1 MNSVQLT
8 PVTELCSPMEEVAML
23 ERLGEVVFRRR
34 WVVLV
39 ATGMLLV
46 LAGLFGGGVFGS
58 VKSGGFTD
66 PAAQSSKADRLLAE
80 RFGAG
85 DANLVLIVT
94 AGSGK
99 VDDPAVAAAGQGLTA
114 RLAADPKIAYA
125 ASYWTL
131 GGAPPLRS
139 ANGNRALVL
148 ARIAGDDTDAIDW
161 LHDHRSAYEFT
172 AADGTISVTTSGI
185 TAAYEEVSRTVESDL
200 VRAERIAFPITAL
213 GLLLVFGSV
222 VAAALPLLVGVIA
235 IVATLAVLHALAL
248 VTDVSVFSINLTTAL
263 GLGLAVDYSLFVV
276 SRYREEL
283 ARNGGDHPGAVVRSV
298 TTAGRTV
305 LFSAVTVAASL
316 IALLVFPF
324 YFLRS
329 FAFAGAGVVAIAA
342 LAAVTTLPAVLAVLG
357 PERLEK
363 LRIRRR
369 TGGVVAAA
377 TGEGFWHRLAGA
389 VMRRPVRSA
398 TAVIVVLLVLGAPF
412 LGVKFGY
419 PDDRVLPQGAVTRR
433 SADVIRTEFAS
444 QEQAGVGV
452 AAPGLPA
459 DDPRLPGYAAAL
471 SLAPGAARVDTALG
485 SFVGGQLALPASA
498 APPVFARFRPLPA
511 GAASPSPSV
520 ALVGGTWLNVVP
532 SVEPLSEAGER
543 LAKAVRAVR
552 APEGSGVLVGGQSAA
567 MVDAKSVL
575 GERLPLAGG
584 IIALITL
591 VVLFAMFGSVLV
603 PAKAVVL
610 NLLSLTAT
618 FGAMVFIFQEGHGS
632 GLLGFTATGALL
644 VTMPVLMFCIAFGL
658 SMDYEVFLLSR
669 IKEQHDAGA
678 GTTES
683 VATGLEQTGRI
694 VTAAAALLAV
704 VFIAFATSGISFMK
718 LFGVGLT
725 LAVLMDATLIRGVLV
740 PAFMRLAGEANWWA
754 PGSLRRLHD
763 RFGISE
769 SGGTHPRPAPAL
781 VPLPVGEGVDDRAFP
796 AA

>member
-1 MNSVQLT
+1 M
-8 PVTELCSPMEEVAML
+8 
-23 ERLGEVVFRRR
+23 
-34 WVVLV
+34 
-39 ATGMLLV
+39 
-46 LAGLFGGGVFGS
+46 
-58 VKSGGFTD
+58 
-66 PAAQSSKADRLLAE
+66 
-80 RFGAG
+80 
-85 DANLVLIVT
+85 
-94 AGSGK
+94 
-99 VDDPAVAAAGQGLTA
+99 AAAGRDLTD
-114 RLAADPKIAYA
+114 RLAADPHIAYA

-139 ANGNRALVL
+139 KNGDRALVL
-148 ARIAGDDTDAIDW
+148 ARIVGDDTAAIDW

-172 AADGTISVTTSGI
+172 SADGAISVAVSGI
-185 TAAYEEVSRTVESDL
+185 TAAYEEVGRTVESDL
-200 VRAERIAFPITAL
+200 VRAEKIAFPITAL
-213 GLLLVFGSV
+213 GLLLVFGSA

-248 VTDVSVFSINLTTAL
+248 LTDVSVYSINLTTAL
-263 GLGLAVDYSLFVV
+263 GLGLAIDYSLFVV

-283 ARNGGDHPGAVVRSV
+283 ARNGGDHTAAVVRSV

-305 LFSAVTVAASL
+305 MFSAVTVAAGL

-329 FAFAGAGVVAIAA
+329 FAFAGAAVVAVAA
-342 LAAVTTLPAVLAVLG
+342 LTSVTTLPAVLAVLG
-357 PERLEK
+357 PRLEK
-363 LRIRRR
+363 LSIRRR
-369 TGGVVAAA
+369 RTAVAVGSAPVTG
-377 TGEGFWHRLAGA
+377 GFWHRLAGA

-419 PDDRVLPQGAVTRR
+419 PDDRVLPEGAATRQ
-433 SADVIRTEFAS
+433 SADIIRAEFAS

-452 AAPGLPA
+452 ATPGVPA

-471 SLAPGAARVDTALG
+471 SRVPGAARVDTALG
-485 SFVGGQLALPASA
+485 SFVNGELALPASA

-511 GAASPSPSV
+511 AAE
-520 ALVGGTWLNVVP
+520 AGGTWLNVVP
-532 SVEPLSEAGER
+532 AVEPLSEAGER
-543 LAKAVRAVR
+543 LARAVRAVP
-552 APEGSGVLVGGQSAA
+552 APEGAGVLVGGQSAA
-567 MVDAKSVL
+567 MVDAKEAL
-575 GERLPLAGG
+575 GDRLPLAGG

-591 VVLFAMFGSVLV
+591 VVLFAMFGSLLV

-618 FGAMVFIFQEGHGS
+618 FGAMVFVFQEGHGS

-694 VTAAAALLAV
+694 VTAAAGLLAI

-754 PGSLRRLHD
+754 PGPLRRLHD

-769 SGGTHPRPAPAL
+769 SAAPPRS
-781 VPLPVGEGVDDRAFP
+781 RW
-796 AA
+796 

>member
-1 MNSVQLT
+1 
-8 PVTELCSPMEEVAML
+8 ML
-23 ERLGEVVFRRR
+23 ERLGGAVFRGR
-34 WVVLV
+34 WAVLAVTGVLLV
-39 ATGMLLV
+39 A
-46 LAGLFGGGVFGS
+46 AGLFGSGVFGA

-99 VDDPAVAAAGQGLTA
+99 VDDPAVAAAGQALTT
-114 RLAADPKIAYA
+114 RLAADPQIAYA

-139 ANGNRALVL
+139 TNGERALVL

-172 AADGTISVTTSGI
+172 AADGAISVAVSGI
-185 TAAYEEVSRTVESDL
+185 TAAYEEVGRTVESDL

-235 IVATLAVLHALAL
+235 IVATLAVLHALAAL
-248 VTDVSVFSINLTTAL
+248 TDVSVYSINLTTAL

-276 SRYREEL
+276 SRDREEV
-283 ARNGGDHPGAVVRSV
+283 ARNGGDHRAAVVRSV

-329 FAFAGAGVVAIAA
+329 FAFAGAAVVAIAA
-342 LAAVTTLPAVLAVLG
+342 LAAVTTLPAALAVLG

-369 TGGVVAAA
+369 RTDTVGSLSGLGTVTVRNPLRAGGGAPAS
-377 TGEGFWHRLAGA
+377 GGFWHRLAGA

-398 TAVIVVLLVLGAPF
+398 AAVIVVLLVLGAPF
-412 LGVKFGY
+412 LGVQFGY
-419 PDDRVLPQGAVTRR
+419 PDDRVLPEGAVTRR
-433 SADVIRTEFAS
+433 SADIIRAEFAS
-444 QEQAGVGV
+444 QEQAGVSV
-452 AAPGLPA
+452 AAPGLSA
-459 DDPRLPGYAAAL
+459 DDPRLAGYAVAL
-471 SLAPGAARVDTALG
+471 SQVPGASRVDTALG
-485 SFVGGQLALPASA
+485 SFVNGQLAVPASA
-498 APPVFARFRPLPA
+498 APPVFARFHPL
-511 GAASPSPSV
+511 GAQGP
-520 ALVGGTWLNVVP
+520 GGTWLNVVP

-543 LAKAVRAVR
+543 LAEAVRAVE
-552 APEGSGVLVGGQSAA
+552 APAGSDVLVGGQSAA
-567 MVDAKSVL
+567 MVDAKSAL
-575 GERLPLAGG
+575 GARLPLAGA

-591 VVLFAMFGSVLV
+591 IVLFAMFGSVLV

-618 FGAMVFIFQEGHGS
+618 FGAMVFVFQEGHGA

-658 SMDYEVFLLSR
+658 SMDYEVFLLAR
-669 IKEQHDAGA
+669 IKEQHDLGA

-683 VATGLEQTGRI
+683 VAAGLEQTGRI

-754 PGSLRRLHD
+754 PGPLRRLHD
-763 RFGISE
+763 RIGISE
-769 SGGTHPRPAPAL
+769 SFGAPPSAP
-781 VPLPVGEGVDDRAFP
+781 VPLSQREENRAFP

>member
-1 MNSVQLT
+1 
-8 PVTELCSPMEEVAML
+8 ML
-23 ERLGEVVFRRR
+23 ERLGGAVFQRR
-34 WVVLV
+34 WAVLAV
-39 ATGMLLV
+39 TGVLLAA
-46 LAGLFGGGVFGS
+46 AGLFGGGVFGA

-66 PAAQSSKADRLLAE
+66 PAAPSSKADRLLAE

-94 AGSGK
+94 AGSGT
-99 VDDPAVAAAGQGLTA
+99 VDDPAVAAAGQALTT
-114 RLAADPKIAYA
+114 RLAADPQIAYA

-139 ANGNRALVL
+139 TNGNRALVL
-148 ARIAGDDTDAIDW
+148 ARITGDDTEAIDW
-161 LHDHRSAYEFT
+161 LHDHRSTYEYT
-172 AADGTISVTTSGI
+172 AADGTISVAVSGI
-185 TAAYEEVSRTVESDL
+185 TAAYEEVGRTVESDL

-248 VTDVSVFSINLTTAL
+248 LTDVSVYSINLTTAL

-276 SRYREEL
+276 SRYREEV
-283 ARNGGDHPGAVVRSV
+283 ARNGGDHRAAVVRSV
-298 TTAGRTV
+298 STAGRTV

-329 FAFAGAGVVAIAA
+329 FAFAGAAVVAVAA

-369 TGGVVAAA
+369 AGGTVAGLTGA
-377 TGEGFWHRLAGA
+377 GFWHRLAGA

-398 TAVIVVLLVLGAPF
+398 SAVIVVLLVLGAPF
-412 LGVKFGY
+412 LGVQFGY
-419 PDDRVLPQGAVTRR
+419 PDDRVLPEGAVTRR
-433 SADVIRTEFAS
+433 SADIIRAEFAR

-452 AAPGLPA
+452 AAPGLAA
-459 DDPRLPGYAAAL
+459 DDPRLAGYAAAL
-471 SLAPGAARVDTALG
+471 SQVRGAARVDTALG
-485 SFVGGQLALPASA
+485 SFVDGRLAVPAAA
-498 APPVFARFRPLPA
+498 APPIFARFHPL
-511 GAASPSPSV
+511 GAQ
-520 ALVGGTWLNVVP
+520 GGTWLNVVP

-543 LAKAVRAVR
+543 LAEAVRAIE
-552 APEGSGVLVGGQSAA
+552 APAGGDVLVGGQSAA
-567 MVDAKSVL
+567 MVDAKLAL
-575 GERLPLAGG
+575 GARLPVAGG

-591 VVLFAMFGSVLV
+591 IVLFAMFGSLLV

-618 FGAMVFIFQEGHGS
+618 FGAMVFVFQDGHGA

-678 GTTES
+678 GTIDS
-683 VATGLEQTGRI
+683 VAVGLEQTGRI
-694 VTAAAALLAV
+694 VTAAAALLAI
-704 VFIAFATSGISFMK
+704 VFVAFATSGISFMK

-754 PGSLRRLHD
+754 PGPLRRLHA

-769 SGGTHPRPAPAL
+769 SEGVVATLPRPT
-781 VPLPVGEGVDDRAFP
+781 EKESRAFP

>member
-1 MNSVQLT
+1 
-8 PVTELCSPMEEVAML
+8 
-23 ERLGEVVFRRR
+23 
-34 WVVLV
+34 
-39 ATGMLLV
+39 
-46 LAGLFGGGVFGS
+46 
-58 VKSGGFTD
+58 
-66 PAAQSSKADRLLAE
+66 
-80 RFGAG
+80 
-85 DANLVLIVT
+85 
-94 AGSGK
+94 
-99 VDDPAVAAAGQGLTA
+99 
-114 RLAADPKIAYA
+114 
-125 ASYWTL
+125 
-131 GGAPPLRS
+131 
-139 ANGNRALVL
+139 
-148 ARIAGDDTDAIDW
+148 
-161 LHDHRSAYEFT
+161 
-172 AADGTISVTTSGI
+172 
-185 TAAYEEVSRTVESDL
+185 
-200 VRAERIAFPITAL
+200 
-213 GLLLVFGSV
+213 
-222 VAAALPLLVGVIA
+222 
-235 IVATLAVLHALAL
+235 
-248 VTDVSVFSINLTTAL
+248 VSVYSINLTTAL

-283 ARNGGDHPGAVVRSV
+283 ALGGGDPAGAVVRTV
-298 TTAGRTV
+298 ATAGRTV

-329 FAFAGAGVVAIAA
+329 FAFAGAAVVAIAA

-357 PERLEK
+357 PRLENF
-363 LRIRRR
+363 RIRRR
-369 TGGVVAAA
+369 RTGSLSGIPTVTVRNPLRAGAETA
-377 TGEGFWHRLAGA
+377 SESGTSTADRGFWHRLAGG

-412 LGVKFGY
+412 LGVQFGY
-419 PDDRVLPQGAVTRR
+419 PDDRVLPEGAVTRR
-433 SADVIRTEFAS
+433 SADIIRAEFAS

-452 AAPGLPA
+452 AAPGLAA

-471 SLAPGAARVDTALG
+471 SLVPGAARVDTALG
-485 SFVGGQLALPASA
+485 SFVKGQLAVPASA
-498 APPVFARFRPLPA
+498 APPVFARFRPPPVAA
-511 GAASPSPSV
+511 GPDLRSSATTGVPQERRSEEAAPEARS
-520 ALVGGTWLNVVP
+520 GGTWLNVVP

-543 LAKAVRAVR
+543 LAKAVRAVD
-552 APEGSGVLVGGQSAA
+552 APAGSGVLVGGQSAA
-567 MVDAKSVL
+567 MVDAKSAL
-575 GERLPLAGG
+575 GARLPVAGG

-591 VVLFAMFGSVLV
+591 MVLFAMFGSLLV

-618 FGAMVFIFQEGHGS
+618 FGAMVFVFQEGHGS

-725 LAVLMDATLIRGVLV
+725 LAVLMDATLVRGVLV

-754 PGSLRRLHD
+754 PGPLRRLHD

-769 SGGTHPRPAPAL
+769 SGRTSSPAL
-781 VPLPVGEGVDDRAFP
+781 VPLPVRDEEDHAFP

>member
-1 MNSVQLT
+1 
-8 PVTELCSPMEEVAML
+8 ML
-23 ERLGEVVFRRR
+23 ERLGGVVFRRR
-34 WVVLV
+34 WIVLAATGLLLV
-39 ATGMLLV
+39 A
-46 LAGLFGGGVFGS
+46 AGLFGGGVFGA

-66 PAAQSSKADRLLAE
+66 PGAPSSQADRLLAE

-94 AGSGK
+94 AGSGR
-99 VDDPAVAAAGQGLTA
+99 VDDPAVAAAGQDLTA

-139 ANGNRALVL
+139 ATGNRALVL

-161 LHDHRSAYEFT
+161 LGDHRSAYEFT
-172 AADGTISVTTSGI
+172 AADGTITVAVSGI

-200 VRAERIAFPITAL
+200 GRAERIAFPITAL
-213 GLLLVFGSV
+213 GLLVVFGSV

-235 IVATLAVLHALAL
+235 IFATLAVLHALAL
-248 VTDVSVFSINLTTAL
+248 MTDVSVYSINLTTAL

-283 ARNGGDHPGAVVRSV
+283 SRNGGDHSGAVVRSV

-329 FAFAGAGVVAIAA
+329 FAFAGAAVVAIAA

-369 TGGVVAAA
+369 TGGPAAA
-377 TGEGFWHRLAGA
+377 SPDGFWHRLAGA

-398 TAVIVVLLVLGAPF
+398 AAVIAVLLVLGAPF
-412 LGVKFGY
+412 LGVRFGY
-419 PDDRVLPQGAVTRR
+419 PDDRVLPEGAVTRR
-433 SADVIRTEFAS
+433 SADIIRAEFAS

-452 AAPGLPA
+452 AAPGLEA
-459 DDPRLPGYAAAL
+459 GDPRLAGYAAAL
-471 SLAPGAARVDTALG
+471 SRVPGAARVDTALG
-485 SFVGGQLALPASA
+485 SFVGGQLAVPASA
-498 APPVFARFRPLPA
+498 APPIFARFHPRPA
-511 GAASPSPSV
+511 TA
-520 ALVGGTWLNVVP
+520 GGTWLNVVP

-543 LAKAVRAVR
+543 LAKAVRAVE
-552 APEGSGVLVGGQSAA
+552 APTGSDVLVGGQSAA
-567 MVDAKSVL
+567 MVDAKSAL
-575 GERLPLAGG
+575 GAKLPVAGG

-591 VVLFAMFGSVLV
+591 IVLFAMFGSLLV

-618 FGAMVFIFQEGHGS
+618 FGAMVFVFQEGHGS
-632 GLLGFTATGALL
+632 GLLGFTPTGALL

-694 VTAAAALLAV
+694 VTAAAALLAI

-754 PGSLRRLHD
+754 PRALRRLHD

-769 SGGTHPRPAPAL
+769 SEGLVATLPRRS
-781 VPLPVGEGVDDRAFP
+781 EGDGRAFP

>member
-1 MNSVQLT
+1 
-8 PVTELCSPMEEVAML
+8 ML
-23 ERLGEVVFRRR
+23 ERLGGFAFRRR
-34 WVVLV
+34 WAVLITTGVLLV
-39 ATGMLLV
+39 A
-46 LAGLFGGGVFGS
+46 AAFFGGGVFGA

-66 PAAQSSKADRLLAE
+66 PAAQSSEADRLLAE

-94 AGSGK
+94 AGAGT
-99 VDDPAVAAAGQGLTA
+99 VDDPAVVSAGQALTA
-114 RLAADPKIAYA
+114 RLAGDPQIAYA

-139 ANGNRALVL
+139 TNGNRALVL

-161 LHDHRSAYEFT
+161 LHDHRFAYEFT
-172 AADGTISVTTSGI
+172 AADGTISVAVSGI

-213 GLLLVFGSV
+213 GLLLVFGSA

-248 VTDVSVFSINLTTAL
+248 LTDVSVYSINLTTAL
-263 GLGLAVDYSLFVV
+263 GLGLAIDYSLFIV

-283 ARNGGDHPGAVVRSV
+283 AGNGGDHAAAVVRSV

-329 FAFAGAGVVAIAA
+329 FAFAGAAVVAIAA

-363 LRIRRR
+363 LRIRRPR
-369 TGGVVAAA
+369 TGGAAA
-377 TGEGFWHRLAGA
+377 GTVAGEGFWHRLAGG

-412 LGVKFGY
+412 LGVQFGY
-419 PDDRVLPQGAVTRR
+419 PDDRVLPEGAVTRR
-433 SADVIRTEFAS
+433 SADIIRSEFAS

-452 AAPGLPA
+452 AAPGLGA
-459 DDPRLPGYAAAL
+459 DDPRLAGYAAAL
-471 SLAPGAARVDTALG
+471 SRVPGAARVDTALG
-485 SFVGGQLALPASA
+485 SFAHGQLALPASA
-498 APPVFARFRPLPA
+498 APQLFNRFRPLPQA
-511 GAASPSPSV
+511 GA
-520 ALVGGTWLNVVP
+520 GGTWLNVVP
-532 SVEPLSEAGER
+532 AVEPLSEAGER
-543 LAKAVRAVR
+543 LAEAVRAVE
-552 APEGSGVLVGGQSAA
+552 APAGSDVLVGGQSAA
-567 MVDAKSVL
+567 MVDAKSAL
-575 GERLPLAGG
+575 GARLPLAGG

-591 VVLFAMFGSVLV
+591 VVLFAMFGSLLV

-618 FGAMVFIFQEGHGS
+618 FGAMVFVFQEGHGS

-704 VFIAFATSGISFMK
+704 VFVAFATSGISFMK

-754 PGSLRRLHD
+754 PRPLRRLHD

-769 SGGTHPRPAPAL
+769 SDGAPSPSPTL
-781 VPLPVGEGVDDRAFP
+781 LPLPRREGEGRAFP

>member
-1 MNSVQLT
+1 
-8 PVTELCSPMEEVAML
+8 
-23 ERLGEVVFRRR
+23 
-34 WVVLV
+34 VLLV
-39 ATGMLLV
+39 SGMLV
-46 LAGLFGGGVFGS
+46 VVAGLFGGGVFGA

-66 PAAQSSKADRLLAE
+66 PAAQSSQADRLLAE

-94 AGSGK
+94 AGRGT
-99 VDDPAVAAAGQGLTA
+99 VDDPAVTAAGQALTA
-114 RLAADPKIAYA
+114 RLAADPRIVYA

-139 ANGNRALVL
+139 TNGNRALVL

-161 LHDHRSAYEFT
+161 LGDHRSAYEFT
-172 AADGTISVTTSGI
+172 AADGTISVAVSGI
-185 TAAYEEVSRTVESDL
+185 SAAYEEVGRTVESDL
-200 VRAERIAFPITAL
+200 VKAERIAFPITAL

-235 IVATLAVLHALAL
+235 IIATLAVLHALAL
-248 VTDVSVFSINLTTAL
+248 LTDVSVYSINLTTAL
-263 GLGLAVDYSLFVV
+263 GLGLAIDYSLFIV

-283 ARNGGDHPGAVVRSV
+283 ARNGGDHRDAVVRSV
-298 TTAGRTV
+298 STAGRTV

-329 FAFAGAGVVAIAA
+329 FAFAGAAVVAIAA

-357 PERLEK
+357 PRLEK
-363 LRIRRR
+363 LTIRRR
-369 TGGVVAAA
+369 RAAQPAAGG
-377 TGEGFWHRLAGA
+377 GFWHRLAGA

-412 LGVKFGY
+412 LGVQFGY
-419 PDDRVLPQGAVTRR
+419 PDDRVLPEGAVTRR
-433 SADVIRTEFAS
+433 SADVIRAEFAS

-452 AAPGLPA
+452 AAPGLAA

-471 SLAPGAARVDTALG
+471 SRVPGAARVDTALG
-485 SFVGGQLALPASA
+485 SFVNGALAGPASA
-498 APPVFARFRPLPA
+498 APPVFARFHPLS
-511 GAASPSPSV
+511 AAE
-520 ALVGGTWLNVVP
+520 GGTWLNVVP

-543 LAKAVRAVR
+543 LAKAVRSVE
-552 APEGSGVLVGGQSAA
+552 APAGSAVLVGGQSAA
-567 MVDAKSVL
+567 MVDAKSAL
-575 GERLPLAGG
+575 GARLPLAGG

-591 VVLFAMFGSVLV
+591 IVLFAMFGSLLV

-618 FGAMVFIFQEGHGS
+618 FGAMVFVFQEGHGS

-694 VTAAAALLAV
+694 VTAAAALLAI

-754 PGSLRRLHD
+754 PGPLRRLHE

-769 SGGTHPRPAPAL
+769 SGGTPAPAP
-781 VPLPVGEGVDDRAFP
+781 VPLPQRRGDRAFP

>member
-1 MNSVQLT
+1 
-8 PVTELCSPMEEVAML
+8 ML
-23 ERLGEVVFRRR
+23 ERLGGAVFRQR
-34 WVVLV
+34 WAVLAVTGVLLV
-39 ATGMLLV
+39 A
-46 LAGLFGGGVFGS
+46 AGLFGSGVFGA

-94 AGSGK
+94 AGSGQI
-99 VDDPAVAAAGQGLTA
+99 DDPTVAAAGQALTA
-114 RLAADPKIAYA
+114 RLAADPQIAYA

-139 ANGNRALVL
+139 TNGNRALVL

-172 AADGTISVTTSGI
+172 AADRMFSTKGGPGEAGGISVAVSGI

-200 VRAERIAFPITAL
+200 VRAEQIAFPITAL

-248 VTDVSVFSINLTTAL
+248 LTDVSVYSINLTTAL
-263 GLGLAVDYSLFVV
+263 GLGLAIDYSLFIV

-283 ARNGGDHPGAVVRSV
+283 ARNGGDHRAAVVRSV

-329 FAFAGAGVVAIAA
+329 FAFAGAAVVAIAA

-369 TGGVVAAA
+369 TGGAERSSAGA
-377 TGEGFWHRLAGA
+377 TASGEGFWHRLAGG

-412 LGVKFGY
+412 LGVQFGY
-419 PDDRVLPQGAVTRR
+419 PDDRVLPVGAVTRR
-433 SADVIRTEFAS
+433 SADIIRAEFAS

-452 AAPGLPA
+452 AAPGLA
-459 DDPRLPGYAAAL
+459 VGDPRLAGYAAAL
-471 SLAPGAARVDTALG
+471 SQVPGAARVDTALG
-485 SFVGGQLALPASA
+485 SFVNGQLSVPASA
-498 APPVFARFRPLPA
+498 APPVFARFHPRS
-511 GAASPSPSV
+511 AA
-520 ALVGGTWLNVVP
+520 AGGTWLNVVP
-532 SVEPLSEAGER
+532 AIEPLSEAGER
-543 LAKAVRAVR
+543 LANAVRSIE
-552 APEGSGVLVGGQSAA
+552 APSGSGVLVGGQSAA
-567 MVDAKSVL
+567 MVDAKSAL
-575 GERLPLAGG
+575 GARLPVAGG

-591 VVLFAMFGSVLV
+591 IVLFAMFGSLLV

-618 FGAMVFIFQEGHGS
+618 FGAMVFVFQEGHGA

-683 VATGLEQTGRI
+683 VAKGLEQTGRI
-694 VTAAAALLAV
+694 VTAAAALLAI

-754 PGSLRRLHD
+754 PGPLRRLHE

-769 SGGTHPRPAPAL
+769 SEGMVAR
-781 VPLPVGEGVDDRAFP
+781 LPIRTGEDRAFP

>member
-1 MNSVQLT
+1 
-8 PVTELCSPMEEVAML
+8 ML
-23 ERLGEVVFRRR
+23 ERLGGVMVRRR
-34 WVVLV
+34 WVVVV
-39 ATGMLLV
+39 ATGIFLV
-46 LAGLFGGGVFGS
+46 LAGAFGTGVFGA

-66 PAAQSSKADRLLAE
+66 PTAQSSQADRLLAE

-94 AGSGK
+94 AGGGAAS
-99 VDDPAVAAAGQGLTA
+99 VDDPAVVSAGKALTA
-114 RLAADPKIAYA
+114 RLAADPQIAYA

-131 GGAPPLRS
+131 GEAPPLRS
-139 ANGNRALVL
+139 RTGNRALVL
-148 ARIAGDDTDAIDW
+148 ARIAGDDTAAIDW
-161 LHDHRSAYEFT
+161 LGDHRSAYEFT
-172 AADGTISVTTSGI
+172 AADGTISVAVSGI
-185 TAAYEEVSRTVESDL
+185 AAAYEEVGRTVESDL
-200 VRAERIAFPITAL
+200 GRAERIAFPITAL
-213 GLLLVFGSV
+213 GLLLVFGSL
-222 VAAALPLLVGVIA
+222 VAASLPLLVGVIA

-248 VTDVSVFSINLTTAL
+248 VTDVSVYSINLTTAL

-283 ARNGGDHPGAVVRSV
+283 ARNGGDSPAAVVRSV

-305 LFSAVTVAASL
+305 LFSAVTLAASL

-329 FAFAGAGVVAIAA
+329 FAFAGAAVVAVAA
-342 LAAVTTLPAVLAVLG
+342 LVAVTTLPAVLTILG
-357 PERLEK
+357 PRLETFK
-363 LRIRRR
+363 IRRR
-369 TGGVVAAA
+369 YASA
-377 TGEGFWHRLAGA
+377 TGSPSGLPTVTVGNPLGVDRVAGAVAPAGDGFWHRLAGA
-389 VMRRPVRSA
+389 VMRRPIRSA
-398 TAVIVVLLVLGAPF
+398 ASVIVVLLVLGAPF

-419 PDDRVLPQGAVTRR
+419 PDDRVLPEGAVTRR
-433 SADVIRTEFAS
+433 SADVVRAEFAS

-452 AAPGLPA
+452 AAPGMSA
-459 DDPRLPGYAAAL
+459 DDPRLAGYAAAL
-471 SLAPGAARVDTALG
+471 SKVPGAARVDSALG
-485 SFVGGQLALPASA
+485 SFVNGELALPAA
-498 APPVFARFRPLPA
+498 AASPIFARFRPLSVV
-511 GAASPSPSV
+511 GA
-520 ALVGGTWLNVVP
+520 GGTWLNVVP
-532 SVEPLSEAGER
+532 AVEPLSEAGER
-543 LAKAVRAVR
+543 LAEAVRAVP
-552 APEGSGVLVGGQSAA
+552 APDGAGVLVGGQSAA
-567 MVDAKSVL
+567 MVDAKHAL
-575 GERLPLAGG
+575 GARLPLAGG
-584 IIALITL
+584 IIALVTL
-591 VVLFAMFGSVLV
+591 VVLFAMFGSLLV

-632 GLLGFTATGALL
+632 GLLGFTPTGALL

-683 VATGLEQTGRI
+683 VSTGLEQTGRI
-694 VTAAAALLAV
+694 VTAAAALLAI
-704 VFIAFATSGISFMK
+704 VFVAFATSGISFMK

-754 PGSLRRLHD
+754 PGPLRRLHD

-769 SGGTHPRPAPAL
+769 SEGAVTT
-781 VPLPVGEGVDDRAFP
+781 LPVRREERRAFP

>member
-1 MNSVQLT
+1 
-8 PVTELCSPMEEVAML
+8 ML
-23 ERLGEVVFRRR
+23 ERLGGVVFRRR
-34 WVVLV
+34 WIVLA
-39 ATGMLLV
+39 ATGLLLV
-46 LAGLFGGGVFGS
+46 VAGLFGGGVYGAT
-58 VKSGGFTD
+58 KSGGFTD
-66 PAAQSSKADRLLAE
+66 PGAESSKADRLLAE

-94 AGSGK
+94 AGSGR

-114 RLAADPKIAYA
+114 RLGADPKIAYA

-139 ANGNRALVL
+139 AKGNRALVL

-161 LHDHRSAYEFT
+161 LHEHRPAYEFT
-172 AADGTISVTTSGI
+172 AADGTISVAVSGI

-200 VRAERIAFPITAL
+200 VKAERIAFPITAL

-235 IVATLAVLHALAL
+235 IVATLAILHALAL

-283 ARNGGDHPGAVVRSV
+283 ARNGGDHAGAVVRSLS
-298 TTAGRTV
+298 TAGRTV

-329 FAFAGAGVVAIAA
+329 FAFAGAAVVAVAA

-363 LRIRRR
+363 LRIRR
-369 TGGVVAAA
+369 TGGLVAF
-377 TGEGFWHRLAGA
+377 TGEGFWHRLAGG

-398 TAVIVVLLVLGAPF
+398 AAVIAVLLVLGAPF
-412 LGVKFGY
+412 LDVQFGY
-419 PDDRVLPQGAVTRR
+419 PDDRVLPEGAVTRR
-433 SADVIRTEFAS
+433 SADIIRAEFAS

-452 AAPGLPA
+452 AAPGLA
-459 DDPRLPGYAAAL
+459 AGDPRLPGYAAAL
-471 SLAPGAARVDTALG
+471 SQVPGAARVDTALG
-485 SFVGGQLALPASA
+485 SFVQGGLAVPASA
-498 APPVFARFRPLPA
+498 APPIFARFHPLPA
-511 GAASPSPSV
+511 QAS
-520 ALVGGTWLNVVP
+520 AGGTWLNVVP

-543 LAKAVRAVR
+543 LARAVRAVG
-552 APEGSGVLVGGQSAA
+552 APAGSAVLVGGQSAA
-567 MVDAKSVL
+567 MVDAKSAL
-575 GERLPLAGG
+575 GARLPLAGG

-591 VVLFAMFGSVLV
+591 VVLFAMFGSLLV

-618 FGAMVFIFQEGHGS
+618 FGAMVFVFQEGHGS
-632 GLLGFTATGALL
+632 GVLGFTATGALL

-754 PGSLRRLHD
+754 PKPLRRVHD

-769 SGGTHPRPAPAL
+769 SGGL
-781 VPLPVGEGVDDRAFP
+781 VATLPVRSEEEGRAFP

>member
-1 MNSVQLT
+1 
-8 PVTELCSPMEEVAML
+8 ML
-23 ERLGEVVFRRR
+23 ERLGGGLVRRR
-34 WVVLV
+34 WVVL
-39 ATGMLLV
+39 AASALLV
-46 LAGLFGGGVFGS
+46 VVAGVFGS
-58 VKSGGFTD
+58 GVFGAVKSGGFTD
-66 PAAQSSKADRLLAE
+66 PGAQSSKADRLLAE

-94 AGSGK
+94 AARGGT
-99 VDDPAVAAAGQGLTA
+99 VDDPAVAATGRALTA
-114 RLAADPKIAYA
+114 RLAADHQIAYA

-139 ANGNRALVL
+139 KAGNRALVL
-148 ARIAGDDTDAIDW
+148 ARIAGEDTDAIDW
-161 LHDHRSAYEFT
+161 LHAHRRAYEFT
-172 AADGTISVTTSGI
+172 SADGTVSVAVSGI
-185 TAAYEEVSRTVESDL
+185 TAAYEEVGRTVESDL
-200 VRAERIAFPITAL
+200 GRAERIAFPITAL
-213 GLLLVFGSV
+213 GLLAVFGSA
-222 VAAALPLLVGVIA
+222 VAASLPLLVGVVA

-248 VTDVSVFSINLTTAL
+248 VTDVSVYSINLTTAL

-283 ARNGGDHPGAVVRSV
+283 GRNGGDHDAAVVGSV

-329 FAFAGAGVVAIAA
+329 FAFAGAAVVAVAA

-357 PERLEK
+357 PRLEK
-363 LRIRRR
+363 LSIRRRR
-369 TGGVVAAA
+369 TGRTEGGPGA
-377 TGEGFWHRLAGA
+377 GGFWHRLAGG

-398 TAVIVVLLVLGAPF
+398 AAVILVLLVLGAPF
-412 LGVKFGY
+412 LRVKFGY
-419 PDDRVLPQGAVTRR
+419 PDDRVLPKGAVTRR
-433 SADVIRTEFAS
+433 AADVIRGEFAS

-452 AAPGLPA
+452 AAPGLSA
-459 DDPRLPGYAAAL
+459 DDPRLAEYAAAL
-471 SLAPGAARVDTALG
+471 SKVPGAARVDTALG
-485 SFVGGQLALPASA
+485 SYAGGRLALPASA
-498 APPVFARFRPLPA
+498 APPIFARFRPLPA
-511 GAASPSPSV
+511 ADASARSAS
-520 ALVGGTWLNVVP
+520 GGTWLNVVP
-532 SVEPLSEAGER
+532 AVEPLSGAGEA
-543 LAKAVRAVR
+543 LARAVRAVP
-552 APEGSGVLVGGQSAA
+552 APAGAAVLVGGQSAA
-567 MVDAKSVL
+567 MVDAKAAL
-575 GERLPLAGG
+575 GARLPLAGG
-584 IIALITL
+584 IIALVTL

-610 NLLSLTAT
+610 NLLSLSAT
-618 FGAMVFIFQEGHGS
+618 FGAMVFVFQEGHGS
-632 GLLGFTATGALL
+632 GVLGFTATGALL

-683 VATGLEQTGRI
+683 VANGLEQTGRI
-694 VTAAAALLAV
+694 VTAAAALLAI

-754 PGSLRRLHD
+754 PGPLRRLHD

-769 SGGTHPRPAPAL
+769 ADGQPAPA
-781 VPLPVGEGVDDRAFP
+781 PARLPVPEGSRAFP

>member
-1 MNSVQLT
+1 
-8 PVTELCSPMEEVAML
+8 ML
-23 ERLGEVVFRRR
+23 ERLGGAMVRRR
-34 WVVLV
+34 WGVLV
-39 ATGMLLV
+39 VTGVLLV
-46 LAGLFGGGVFGS
+46 LAAGFGGGVFGA

-94 AGSGK
+94 AGASSRGA
-99 VDDPAVAAAGQGLTA
+99 VDDPGVAAAGRDLTA
-114 RLAADPKIAYA
+114 RLAADPQIAYA

-139 ANGNRALVL
+139 KNGDRALVL
-148 ARIAGDDTDAIDW
+148 ARIAGDDTAAIDW
-161 LHDHRSAYEFT
+161 LHDHRSAYDFT
-172 AADGTISVTTSGI
+172 SADGRISVAVSGI
-185 TAAYEEVSRTVESDL
+185 TAAYEEVGRTVESDL

-248 VTDVSVFSINLTTAL
+248 VTDVSVYSINLTTAL
-263 GLGLAVDYSLFVV
+263 GLGLAIDYSLFVV

-283 ARNGGDHPGAVVRSV
+283 ARNGGDSAAAVVRSV

-329 FAFAGAGVVAIAA
+329 FAFAGAAVVAVAA
-342 LAAVTTLPAVLAVLG
+342 LAAVTTLPAVLAILG
-357 PERLEK
+357 PRLEK
-363 LRIRRR
+363 FKIRRR
-369 TGGVVAAA
+369 WASPAAA
-377 TGEGFWHRLAGA
+377 SSSGSGFWHRLAGA

-419 PDDRVLPQGAVTRR
+419 PDDRVLPEGAVTRR
-433 SADVIRTEFAS
+433 SADVIRAEFAS

-452 AAPGLPA
+452 AAPGLTA
-459 DDPRLPGYAAAL
+459 DDPRLAEYAGAL
-471 SLAPGAARVDTALG
+471 SKVPGAARVDTALG
-485 SFVGGQLALPASA
+485 SFVDGELAVPASA
-498 APPVFARFRPLPA
+498 APPIFARFHPLPA
-511 GAASPSPSV
+511 AEV
-520 ALVGGTWLNVVP
+520 AQAGGTWLNVVP
-532 SVEPLSEAGER
+532 AVEPLSEAGER
-543 LAKAVRAVR
+543 LAKAVRNVP
-552 APEGSGVLVGGQSAA
+552 APIGANILVGGQSAA
-567 MVDAKSVL
+567 MVDAKDAL
-575 GERLPLAGG
+575 GARLPIAGG

-591 VVLFAMFGSVLV
+591 VVLFAMFGSLLV

-610 NLLSLTAT
+610 NLLSLSAT
-618 FGAMVFIFQEGHGS
+618 FGAMVFVFQEGHGS

-694 VTAAAALLAV
+694 VTAAAALLAI

-754 PGSLRRLHD
+754 PGPLRRLYE

-769 SGGTHPRPAPAL
+769 SEALPPPAT
-781 VPLPVGEGVDDRAFP
+781 LPVRPEGERAFP

>member
-1 MNSVQLT
+1 
-8 PVTELCSPMEEVAML
+8 ML
-23 ERLGEVVFRRR
+23 ERLGGAVFRRR
-34 WVVLV
+34 WAVLAVTGVLLV
-39 ATGMLLV
+39 A
-46 LAGLFGGGVFGS
+46 AGLFGGGVFGA

-99 VDDPAVAAAGQGLTA
+99 VDDPAVAAAGQSLTA
-114 RLAADPKIAYA
+114 RLAADPQIAYA

-139 ANGNRALVL
+139 TDGNRALVL

-172 AADGTISVTTSGI
+172 AADRMFGTNGGPGEAGGISVAVSGI
-185 TAAYEEVSRTVESDL
+185 TAAYEEVGRTVESDL

-235 IVATLAVLHALAL
+235 IIATLAVLHALAL
-248 VTDVSVFSINLTTAL
+248 LTDVSVYSINLTTAL

-283 ARNGGDHPGAVVRSV
+283 ARNGGDHRAAVVRSV
-298 TTAGRTV
+298 ATAGRTV

-329 FAFAGAGVVAIAA
+329 FAFAGAAVVAIAA

-369 TGGVVAAA
+369 RTGPAGSLSGLGTVTVRNPLRVGGGAPAS
-377 TGEGFWHRLAGA
+377 GGFWHRLAGA

-398 TAVIVVLLVLGAPF
+398 AAVIVVLLVLGAPF
-412 LGVKFGY
+412 LGVQFGY
-419 PDDRVLPQGAVTRR
+419 PDDRVLPEGAVTRR
-433 SADVIRTEFAS
+433 SADIVRAEFAS
-444 QEQAGVGV
+444 QEQAGVSV
-452 AAPGLPA
+452 AAPGLSA
-459 DDPRLPGYAAAL
+459 DDPHLVGYAAAL
-471 SLAPGAARVDTALG
+471 SRVPGAARVDTALG

-498 APPVFARFRPLPA
+498 AQPVFARFRPLPA
-511 GAASPSPSV
+511 AAGP
-520 ALVGGTWLNVVP
+520 AGGTWLNVVP

-543 LAKAVRAVR
+543 LARAVRAVE
-552 APEGSGVLVGGQSAA
+552 APAGSDVLVGGQSAA
-567 MVDAKSVL
+567 MVDAKAVL
-575 GERLPLAGG
+575 GDRLPLAGG

-591 VVLFAMFGSVLV
+591 VVLFAMFGSLLV

-618 FGAMVFIFQEGHGS
+618 FGAMVFVFQEGHGA

-669 IKEQHDAGA
+669 IKEQHDLGA

-683 VATGLEQTGRI
+683 VAAGLEQTGRI

-754 PGSLRRLHD
+754 PGPLRRLHD
-763 RFGISE
+763 RIGISE
-769 SGGTHPRPAPAL
+769 SDGMPAPGRI
-781 VPLPVGEGVDDRAFP
+781 PLLQREEDRAFP

>member
-1 MNSVQLT
+1 
-8 PVTELCSPMEEVAML
+8 ML
-23 ERLGEVVFRRR
+23 ERLGGVVFRRR
-34 WVVLV
+34 WVVLGI
-39 ATGMLLV
+39 TGVLLV
-46 LAGLFGGGVFGS
+46 AAGLFGGGVFGA

-94 AGSGK
+94 AGGGK
-99 VDDPAVAAAGQGLTA
+99 VDDPAVAAAGQSLTA
-114 RLAADPKIAYA
+114 RLAADPQIAFA

-131 GGAPPLRS
+131 GGAAPLRS
-139 ANGNRALVL
+139 TNGNRALVL
-148 ARIAGDDTDAIDW
+148 ARIDGDDTDAIDW

-172 AADGTISVTTSGI
+172 AADGTISVAVSGI
-185 TAAYEEVSRTVESDL
+185 TAAYEEVGRTVESDL

-213 GLLLVFGSV
+213 GLLLVFGSL

-248 VTDVSVFSINLTTAL
+248 MTDVSVYSINLTTAL

-283 ARNGGDHPGAVVRSV
+283 ARNGGDHRAAVVRSV

-329 FAFAGAGVVAIAA
+329 FAFAGAAVVAVAA
-342 LAAVTTLPAVLAVLG
+342 LAAVTALPAALAVIG
-357 PERLEK
+357 PARLEK

-369 TGGVVAAA
+369 TGVVVKSSGGTA

-412 LGVKFGY
+412 LGVQFGY
-419 PDDRVLPQGAVTRR
+419 PDDRVLPEGAVTRK
-433 SADVIRTEFAS
+433 SADVIRAEFAS

-452 AAPGLPA
+452 AAPGLGA
-459 DDPRLPGYAAAL
+459 DDPRLSGYAAAL
-471 SLAPGAARVDTALG
+471 SQVPGAARVDTALG
-485 SFVGGQLALPASA
+485 SFVNGRLALPASA
-498 APPVFARFRPLPA
+498 APPVFARFHPLGAQVPA
-511 GAASPSPSV
+511 GAASPSLAAP
-520 ALVGGTWLNVVP
+520 AGGTWLNVVP

-543 LAKAVRAVR
+543 LAKAVRAVDPP
-552 APEGSGVLVGGQSAA
+552 AGSDVLVGGQSAA
-567 MVDAKSVL
+567 MVDAKSAL
-575 GERLPLAGG
+575 GAKLPLAGG

-591 VVLFAMFGSVLV
+591 VVLFTMFGSLLV

-618 FGAMVFIFQEGHGS
+618 FGAMVFVFQEGHGA

-694 VTAAAALLAV
+694 VTAAAALLAI

-754 PGSLRRLHD
+754 PGPLRRLYE

-769 SGGTHPRPAPAL
+769 S
-781 VPLPVGEGVDDRAFP
+781 EGVVATLPIRTEEDRAFP

>member
-1 MNSVQLT
+1 
-8 PVTELCSPMEEVAML
+8 ML
-23 ERLGEVVFRRR
+23 ERLGGAVFRQR
-34 WVVLV
+34 WAVLAVTGVLLV
-39 ATGMLLV
+39 A
-46 LAGLFGGGVFGS
+46 AGLFGSGVFGA

-66 PAAQSSKADRLLAE
+66 PAAQSSEADRLLAE

-85 DANLVLIVT
+85 DANVVLIVT
-94 AGSGK
+94 AGGGQ
-99 VDDPAVAAAGQGLTA
+99 VDDPAVAAAGQALTA
-114 RLAADPKIAYA
+114 RLAADPQIAYA

-139 ANGNRALVL
+139 TDGNRALVL

-172 AADGTISVTTSGI
+172 AADGAISVAVSGI

-200 VRAERIAFPITAL
+200 VRAEQIAFPITAL

-248 VTDVSVFSINLTTAL
+248 LTDVSVYSINLTTAL
-263 GLGLAVDYSLFVV
+263 GLGLAIDYSLFIV

-283 ARNGGDHPGAVVRSV
+283 ARNGGDHRAAVVRSV

-329 FAFAGAGVVAIAA
+329 FAFAGAAVVAIAA
-342 LAAVTTLPAVLAVLG
+342 LAAVTTLPAVLAILG
-357 PERLEK
+357 PARLEM

-369 TGGVVAAA
+369 TAGAEKSSAGATA

-412 LGVKFGY
+412 LGVQFGY
-419 PDDRVLPQGAVTRR
+419 PDDRVLPVGAVTRR
-433 SADVIRTEFAS
+433 SADIIRAEFAS

-452 AAPGLPA
+452 AAPGLA
-459 DDPRLPGYAAAL
+459 VGDRRLAGYAAAL
-471 SLAPGAARVDTALG
+471 SQVPGAARVDTALG
-485 SFVGGQLALPASA
+485 SFVNGQLAVPASA
-498 APPVFARFRPLPA
+498 APPVFARFHPRS
-511 GAASPSPSV
+511 AA
-520 ALVGGTWLNVVP
+520 AGGTWLNVVP
-532 SVEPLSEAGER
+532 AIEPLSEAGER
-543 LAKAVRAVR
+543 LANAVRSTE
-552 APEGSGVLVGGQSAA
+552 APSGSGVLVGGQSAA
-567 MVDAKSVL
+567 MVDAKSAL
-575 GERLPLAGG
+575 GARLPVAGG

-591 VVLFAMFGSVLV
+591 IVLFAMFGSLLV

-618 FGAMVFIFQEGHGS
+618 FGAMVFVFQEGHGA
-632 GLLGFTATGALL
+632 GILGFTATGALL

-694 VTAAAALLAV
+694 VTAAAALLAI

-754 PGSLRRLHD
+754 PGPLHRLHE

-769 SGGTHPRPAPAL
+769 S
-781 VPLPVGEGVDDRAFP
+781 EGVVATLPTRTGEDRAFP

>member
-1 MNSVQLT
+1 
-8 PVTELCSPMEEVAML
+8 ML
-23 ERLGEVVFRRR
+23 ERLGGAMVRRR
-34 WVVLV
+34 WGVLV
-39 ATGMLLV
+39 VTGVLLV
-46 LAGLFGGGVFGS
+46 LAAGFGGGVFGA

-94 AGSGK
+94 AGASSRGA
-99 VDDPAVAAAGQGLTA
+99 VDDPGVAAAGRDLTA
-114 RLAADPKIAYA
+114 RLAADPQIAYA

-139 ANGNRALVL
+139 KNGDRALVL
-148 ARIAGDDTDAIDW
+148 ARIAGDDTAAIDW
-161 LHDHRSAYEFT
+161 LHDHRSAYDFT
-172 AADGTISVTTSGI
+172 SADGRISVAVSGI
-185 TAAYEEVSRTVESDL
+185 TAAYEEVGRTVESDL

-248 VTDVSVFSINLTTAL
+248 VTDVSVYSINLTTAL
-263 GLGLAVDYSLFVV
+263 GLGLAIDYSLFVV

-283 ARNGGDHPGAVVRSV
+283 ARNGGDSAAAVVRSV

-329 FAFAGAGVVAIAA
+329 FAFAGAAVVAVAA
-342 LAAVTTLPAVLAVLG
+342 LAAVTTLPAVLAILG
-357 PERLEK
+357 PRLETFK
-363 LRIRRR
+363 IRRR
-369 TGGVVAAA
+369 WASPAAA
-377 TGEGFWHRLAGA
+377 SSSGSGFWHRLAGA

-419 PDDRVLPQGAVTRR
+419 PDDRVLPEGAVTRR
-433 SADVIRTEFAS
+433 SADVIRAEFAS

-452 AAPGLPA
+452 AAPGLTA
-459 DDPRLPGYAAAL
+459 DDPRLAEYAGAL
-471 SLAPGAARVDTALG
+471 SKVPGAARVDTALG
-485 SFVGGQLALPASA
+485 SFVDGELAVPASA
-498 APPVFARFRPLPA
+498 APPIFARFHPLPA
-511 GAASPSPSV
+511 AEV
-520 ALVGGTWLNVVP
+520 AQAGGTWLNVVP
-532 SVEPLSEAGER
+532 AVEPLSEAGER
-543 LAKAVRAVR
+543 LAKAVRNVP
-552 APEGSGVLVGGQSAA
+552 APIGANILVGGQSAA
-567 MVDAKSVL
+567 MVDAKDAL
-575 GERLPLAGG
+575 GARLPIAGG

-591 VVLFAMFGSVLV
+591 VVLFAMFGSLLV

-610 NLLSLTAT
+610 NLLSLSAT
-618 FGAMVFIFQEGHGS
+618 FGAMVFVFQEGHGS

-694 VTAAAALLAV
+694 VTAAAALLAI

-754 PGSLRRLHD
+754 PGPLRRLYE

-769 SGGTHPRPAPAL
+769 SEALPPPATLPLRPE
-781 VPLPVGEGVDDRAFP
+781 GERAFP

>member
-1 MNSVQLT
+1 
-8 PVTELCSPMEEVAML
+8 ML
-23 ERLGEVVFRRR
+23 ERLGGVVFRRR
-34 WVVLV
+34 WVVLGV
-39 ATGMLLV
+39 TGVLLV
-46 LAGLFGGGVFGS
+46 AAGLFGGGVFGA

-94 AGSGK
+94 AGGGR
-99 VDDPAVAAAGQGLTA
+99 VDDPAVAAAGKDLTA
-114 RLAADPKIAYA
+114 RLAADPQIAYA

-139 ANGNRALVL
+139 TNGNRALVL

-172 AADGTISVTTSGI
+172 AADGTISMAVSGI

-213 GLLLVFGSV
+213 GLLLVFGSA

-248 VTDVSVFSINLTTAL
+248 ATDVSVYSINLTTAL
-263 GLGLAVDYSLFVV
+263 GLGLAIDYSLFVV

-283 ARNGGDHPGAVVRSV
+283 ARNGGDHRAAVVRSV

-329 FAFAGAGVVAIAA
+329 FAFAGAAVVAIAA

-357 PERLEK
+357 PRLEK
-363 LRIRRR
+363 LTIRRRR
-369 TGGVVAAA
+369 TGGAAAVAA
-377 TGEGFWHRLAGA
+377 GEGFWHRLAGA

-412 LGVKFGY
+412 LGVQFGY
-419 PDDRVLPQGAVTRR
+419 PDDRVLPEGAVTRQ
-433 SADVIRTEFAS
+433 SADIIRAEFAS

-459 DDPRLPGYAAAL
+459 DDQRLAGYAAAL
-471 SLAPGAARVDTALG
+471 SQVPGAARVDTALG
-485 SFVGGQLALPASA
+485 SFVDGQLAVPASA
-498 APPVFARFRPLPA
+498 APPVFARFHPRPA
-511 GAASPSPSV
+511 V
-520 ALVGGTWLNVVP
+520 AVGGTWLNVVP

-543 LAKAVRAVR
+543 LAKAVRAVE
-552 APEGSGVLVGGQSAA
+552 APPGSDVLVGGQSAA
-567 MVDAKSVL
+567 MVDAKSAL
-575 GERLPLAGG
+575 GARLPLAGG

-591 VVLFAMFGSVLV
+591 VVLFAMFGSLLV

-618 FGAMVFIFQEGHGS
+618 FGAMVFVFQEGHGS

-694 VTAAAALLAV
+694 VTAAAAVLAV

-740 PAFMRLAGEANWWA
+740 PA
-754 PGSLRRLHD
+754 
-763 RFGISE
+763 
-769 SGGTHPRPAPAL
+769 
-781 VPLPVGEGVDDRAFP
+781 
-796 AA
+796 

>member
-1 MNSVQLT
+1 
-8 PVTELCSPMEEVAML
+8 ML
-23 ERLGEVVFRRR
+23 ERLGGAVLRRR
-34 WVVLV
+34 WAVLA
-39 ATGMLLV
+39 ATALLLV
-46 LAGLFGGGVFGS
+46 VAGLFGGGVFGA

-66 PAAQSSKADRLLAE
+66 PAAQSSQADRLLAQ

-85 DANLVLIVT
+85 GANLGLIVT
-94 AGSGK
+94 ARGGGT
-99 VDDPAVAAAGQGLTA
+99 VDDPAVAAEGRALTA
-114 RLAADPKIAYA
+114 RLAADHQIAYA

-139 ANGNRALVL
+139 KAGNRALVL
-148 ARIAGDDTDAIDW
+148 ARIAGEDTDAIDW

-172 AADGTISVTTSGI
+172 SADTRVSMAVSGI
-185 TAAYEEVSRTVESDL
+185 TAAYEEVGRTVESDL
-200 VRAERIAFPITAL
+200 GRAERIALPITAL
-213 GLLLVFGSV
+213 GLLLVFGSA
-222 VAAALPLLVGVIA
+222 VAASLPLLVGVIA

-248 VTDVSVFSINLTTAL
+248 VADVSVYSINLTTAL

-283 ARNGGDHPGAVVRSV
+283 RRNGGDHSGAVVRSV
-298 TTAGRTV
+298 ATAGRTV

-329 FAFAGAGVVAIAA
+329 FAFAGAAVVAVAA
-342 LAAVTTLPAVLAVLG
+342 LAAVTTLPAVRAVLG
-357 PERLEK
+357 PQLEK
-363 LRIRRR
+363 LSIRPRR
-369 TGGVVAAA
+369 TGGVAPAAIEA
-377 TGEGFWHRLAGA
+377 SADGFWHRRAGA

-412 LGVKFGY
+412 LGVRFGY
-419 PDDRVLPQGAVTRR
+419 PDDRVLPKGAVTRR
-433 SADVIRTEFAS
+433 SADVIRAEFAS

-452 AAPGLPA
+452 AAPGLSA
-459 DDPRLPGYAAAL
+459 DDPQLAEYATAL
-471 SLAPGAARVDTALG
+471 SQAPGAARVDTALG
-485 SFVGGQLALPASA
+485 SFAGGRLALPASA
-498 APPVFARFRPLPA
+498 APPIFARFRPMPAAVA
-511 GAASPSPSV
+511 GAGGAG
-520 ALVGGTWLNVVP
+520 ARGGTWLNVVP
-532 SVEPLSEAGER
+532 AVEPLSGAGER
-543 LAKAVRAVR
+543 LAKAVRAVP
-552 APEGSGVLVGGQSAA
+552 APGAARVLVGGQSAA
-567 MVDAKSVL
+567 MVDAKAAL
-575 GERLPLAGG
+575 GARLPLAGG
-584 IIALITL
+584 IIALVTL
-591 VVLFAMFGSVLV
+591 VVLFAMFGSLLV

-618 FGAMVFIFQEGHGS
+618 FGAMVFVFQEGHGS

-694 VTAAAALLAV
+694 VTAAAALLAI

-754 PGSLRRLHD
+754 PGPLRRLHG
-763 RFGISE
+763 RFGLSE
-769 SGGTHPRPAPAL
+769 AAGRPAPASPAPAL
-781 VPLPVGEGVDDRAFP
+781 APRRLPP

>member
-1 MNSVQLT
+1 MFIPKWGV
-8 PVTELCSPMEEVAML
+8 VML
-23 ERLGEVVFRRR
+23 ERLGGVVVRRR
-34 WVVLV
+34 W
-39 ATGMLLV
+39 LV
-46 LAGLFGGGVFGS
+46 LAATGLLLVVAGLLGGGVFGAT
-58 VKSGGFTD
+58 KSGGFTD
-66 PAAQSSKADRLLAE
+66 PGAPSSKADRLLTE

-94 AGSGK
+94 AGSGR
-99 VDDPAVAAAGQGLTA
+99 VDDPAVAAAGQALTA
-114 RLAADPKIAYA
+114 RLGADPKIAYA

-172 AADGTISVTTSGI
+172 AADGTVSVAVSGI

-200 VRAERIAFPITAL
+200 VKAEWIAFPITAL

-248 VTDVSVFSINLTTAL
+248 LTDVSVFSINLTTAL

-283 ARNGGDHPGAVVRSV
+283 ARNGGDHTGAVVRSV
-298 TTAGRTV
+298 STAGRTV

-329 FAFAGAGVVAIAA
+329 FAFAGAAVVAIAA
-342 LAAVTTLPAVLAVLG
+342 AAAVTTLPAVLAVLG
-357 PERLEK
+357 PQRLER

-369 TGGVVAAA
+369 TGGLAAV
-377 TGEGFWHRLAGA
+377 TGDGFWHRLAGA

-398 TAVIVVLLVLGAPF
+398 AAVIAVLLVLGAPF
-412 LGVKFGY
+412 LRVEFGY
-419 PDDRVLPQGAVTRR
+419 PDDRVLPEGAVTRK
-433 SADVIRTEFAS
+433 SADIIRAEFAS
-444 QEQAGVGV
+444 QEQAGVSV
-452 AAPGLPA
+452 AAPGLAA
-459 DDPRLPGYAAAL
+459 DDPRLGGYAAAL
-471 SLAPGAARVDTALG
+471 SQVPGAARVDTALG
-485 SFVGGQLALPASA
+485 SFVNGQLAVPASA
-498 APPVFARFRPLPA
+498 APPVFARFHPVPSQT
-511 GAASPSPSV
+511 AAD
-520 ALVGGTWLNVVP
+520 GTWLNVVP

-543 LAKAVRAVR
+543 LARAVR
-552 APEGSGVLVGGQSAA
+552 AIEAPAGSDVLVGGQSAA
-567 MVDAKSVL
+567 MVDAKSAL
-575 GERLPLAGG
+575 GARLPLAGS

-618 FGAMVFIFQEGHGS
+618 FGAMVFIFQEGHGA
-632 GLLGFTATGALL
+632 GVLGFTATGALL

-754 PGSLRRLHD
+754 PKPLRRLHD

-769 SGGTHPRPAPAL
+769 SQEGSVATL
-781 VPLPVGEGVDDRAFP
+781 PLRTEREGRAFP

>member
-1 MNSVQLT
+1 
-8 PVTELCSPMEEVAML
+8 ML
-23 ERLGEVVFRRR
+23 ERLGGAVFRRR
-34 WVVLV
+34 WAVLAVTGLLLV
-39 ATGMLLV
+39 A
-46 LAGLFGGGVFGS
+46 AGLFGTGVFGA

-66 PAAQSSKADRLLAE
+66 PAAEASKADRLLAE

-94 AGSGK
+94 SVGGT
-99 VDDPAVAAAGQGLTA
+99 VDEPAVAAAGQALTA
-114 RLAADPKIAYA
+114 RLAADPQIAYA

-139 ANGNRALVL
+139 TNGSRALVL

-161 LHDHRSAYEFT
+161 LHDHRSAYEYT
-172 AADGTISVTTSGI
+172 AADGTISVAVSGI

-248 VTDVSVFSINLTTAL
+248 LTDVSVYSINLTTAL

-276 SRYREEL
+276 SRYREEVV
-283 ARNGGDHPGAVVRSV
+283 RNGGDHRAAVVRSV

-329 FAFAGAGVVAIAA
+329 FAFAGAAVVAIAA

-369 TGGVVAAA
+369 TGGTMKSSAVATD
-377 TGEGFWHRLAGA
+377 TGDGFWHRLAGA

-412 LGVKFGY
+412 LRVQFGY
-419 PDDRVLPQGAVTRR
+419 PDDRVLPEGAATRK
-433 SADVIRTEFAS
+433 SADIIRAEFAS

-452 AAPGLPA
+452 AAPGLAA
-459 DDPRLPGYAAAL
+459 DDPRLAGYAAAL
-471 SLAPGAARVDTALG
+471 SQVPGAARVDTALG
-485 SFVGGQLALPASA
+485 SFVDGQLALPASA
-498 APPVFARFRPLPA
+498 APPVFARFHPLGAQVPA
-511 GAASPSPSV
+511 GAASPSSLAAP
-520 ALVGGTWLNVVP
+520 AGGTWLNVVP

-543 LAKAVRAVR
+543 LAKAVRAVE
-552 APEGSGVLVGGQSAA
+552 APAGSGVLVGGQSAA
-567 MVDAKSVL
+567 MVDAKSAL
-575 GERLPLAGG
+575 GARLPVAGG

-591 VVLFAMFGSVLV
+591 IVLFAMFGSLLV

-618 FGAMVFIFQEGHGS
+618 FGAMVFVFQEGHGA

-694 VTAAAALLAV
+694 VTAAAALLAI

-754 PGSLRRLHD
+754 PRPLRRLHE

-769 SGGTHPRPAPAL
+769 SEGTVAAL
-781 VPLPVGEGVDDRAFP
+781 PIRTEEDRAFP

>member
-1 MNSVQLT
+1 
-8 PVTELCSPMEEVAML
+8 ML
-23 ERLGEVVFRRR
+23 ERLGGAVFRRR
-34 WVVLV
+34 WAVLTVTGVLLV
-39 ATGMLLV
+39 A
-46 LAGLFGGGVFGS
+46 AGLFGGGVFGA

-66 PAAQSSKADRLLAE
+66 PAAQSSRADRLLAE

-85 DANLVLIVT
+85 DANLVLVVT
-94 AGSGK
+94 APGGS
-99 VDDPAVAAAGQGLTA
+99 VDDPAVVAAGQALTA
-114 RLAADPKIAYA
+114 RLTGDPQIAYA

-139 ANGNRALVL
+139 SGGNRALVL

-161 LHDHRSAYEFT
+161 LHEHRSFYEFT
-172 AADGTISVTTSGI
+172 AADGTVSVAVSGI

-213 GLLLVFGSV
+213 GLLLVFGSA
-222 VAAALPLLVGVIA
+222 VAAALPLLVGAIA

-248 VTDVSVFSINLTTAL
+248 LTDVSVYSINLTTAL

-283 ARNGGDHPGAVVRSV
+283 IRNGGDHRGAVVRSV

-305 LFSAVTVAASL
+305 LFSAVTVAVSL

-329 FAFAGAGVVAIAA
+329 FAFAGAAVVAVAA

-369 TGGVVAAA
+369 RTGGAEGLSGSPTAAVRHPLGVG
-377 TGEGFWHRLAGA
+377 GEAAGGFWHRLAGA

-398 TAVIVVLLVLGAPF
+398 AAVIVVLLVLGAPF
-412 LGVKFGY
+412 LGVQFGY
-419 PDDRVLPQGAVTRR
+419 PDDRVLPEGAVTRR
-433 SADVIRTEFAS
+433 SADIIRTEFAS
-444 QEQAGVGV
+444 QEQAGVSV
-452 AAPGLPA
+452 AAPALAVG
-459 DDPRLPGYAAAL
+459 DPRLAGYAAAL
-471 SLAPGAARVDTALG
+471 SQLPGAARVDTALG
-485 SFVGGQLALPASA
+485 SFVNGGLAVPAA
-498 APPVFARFRPLPA
+498 AVPPVFARFQPRS
-511 GAASPSPSV
+511 AAN
-520 ALVGGTWLNVVP
+520 GGTWLNVVP

-543 LAKAVRAVR
+543 LAEAVRAVP
-552 APEGSGVLVGGQSAA
+552 APDGAGVLVGGQSAA
-567 MVDAKSVL
+567 MVDAKSAL
-575 GERLPLAGG
+575 GDRLPLAGG

-591 VVLFAMFGSVLV
+591 VVLFAMFGSLLV

-618 FGAMVFIFQEGHGS
+618 FGAMVFVFQEGHGS

-678 GTTES
+678 GTAES

-694 VTAAAALLAV
+694 VTAAAALLAI

-754 PGSLRRLHD
+754 PGPLRRLHD

-769 SGGTHPRPAPAL
+769 SEGMIAR
-781 VPLPVGEGVDDRAFP
+781 LPVRSAKEGRAFP

>member
-1 MNSVQLT
+1 
-8 PVTELCSPMEEVAML
+8 ML
-23 ERLGEVVFRRR
+23 ERLGGAVFRRR
-34 WVVLV
+34 WAVLAVTGLLLV
-39 ATGMLLV
+39 A
-46 LAGLFGGGVFGS
+46 AALFGTGVFGA

-66 PAAQSSKADRLLAE
+66 PAAQASKADRLLAE

-94 AGSGK
+94 AVGGT
-99 VDDPAVAAAGQGLTA
+99 VDEPAVATAGQALTD
-114 RLAADPKIAYA
+114 RLAADPQIAYA

-139 ANGNRALVL
+139 TSGSRALVL

-161 LHDHRSAYEFT
+161 LHDHRSAYEYT
-172 AADGTISVTTSGI
+172 AADGTISVAVSGI

-248 VTDVSVFSINLTTAL
+248 LTDVSVYSINLTTAL

-276 SRYREEL
+276 SRYREEVT
-283 ARNGGDHPGAVVRSV
+283 RNGGDHRAAVVRSV

-329 FAFAGAGVVAIAA
+329 FAFAGAAVVAIAA

-369 TGGVVAAA
+369 KTGAAGGLSGLPTVTVRNPLGVGGEVA
-377 TGEGFWHRLAGA
+377 GGFWHRLAGA

-412 LGVKFGY
+412 LGVQFGY
-419 PDDRVLPQGAVTRR
+419 PDDRVLPEGAVTRK
-433 SADVIRTEFAS
+433 SADIIRAEFAS

-452 AAPGLPA
+452 AAPGLAA
-459 DDPRLPGYAAAL
+459 DDPRLAGYAAAL
-471 SLAPGAARVDTALG
+471 SQVPGAARVDTALG
-485 SFVGGQLALPASA
+485 SFVDGQLALPASA
-498 APPVFARFRPLPA
+498 APPVFARFHPLGAQVPA
-511 GAASPSPSV
+511 GVASPSDLAAP
-520 ALVGGTWLNVVP
+520 AGGTWLNVVP

-543 LAKAVRAVR
+543 LAKAVRAVE
-552 APEGSGVLVGGQSAA
+552 APAGSGVLVGGQSAA
-567 MVDAKSVL
+567 MVDAKSAL
-575 GERLPLAGG
+575 GARLPVAGG

-591 VVLFAMFGSVLV
+591 IVLFAMFGSLLV

-618 FGAMVFIFQEGHGS
+618 FGAMVFVFQEGHGA

-694 VTAAAALLAV
+694 VTAAAALLAI

-754 PGSLRRLHD
+754 PRPLRRLHE

-769 SGGTHPRPAPAL
+769 SEGTVAAL
-781 VPLPVGEGVDDRAFP
+781 PIRTEEDRAFP

>member
-1 MNSVQLT
+1 
-8 PVTELCSPMEEVAML
+8 ML
-23 ERLGEVVFRRR
+23 ERLGGFVFRRR
-34 WVVLV
+34 WAVLITTGVLLV
-39 ATGMLLV
+39 A
-46 LAGLFGGGVFGS
+46 AGLFGGGVFGA

-66 PAAQSSKADRLLAE
+66 PAAQSSEADRLLSE

-94 AGSGK
+94 AGAGT
-99 VDDPAVAAAGQGLTA
+99 VDDPAVASSGQALTA
-114 RLAADPKIAYA
+114 RLAADPQITYA

-139 ANGNRALVL
+139 TDGNRALVL

-161 LHDHRSAYEFT
+161 LGDHRSAYEFT
-172 AADGTISVTTSGI
+172 AADGTISVAVSGI
-185 TAAYEEVSRTVESDL
+185 TAAYEEVGRTVESDL
-200 VRAERIAFPITAL
+200 VRAERIAFPIIAL
-213 GLLLVFGSV
+213 GLLLVFGSA

-248 VTDVSVFSINLTTAL
+248 LTDVSVYSINLTTAL

-283 ARNGGDHPGAVVRSV
+283 ARNGGDHFGAVVRSV

-329 FAFAGAGVVAIAA
+329 FAFAGAAVVAVAA
-342 LAAVTTLPAVLAVLG
+342 LAAVTTLPAALAVLG

-369 TGGVVAAA
+369 RTGGAAVATIA
-377 TGEGFWHRLAGA
+377 GNGFWHRLAAG

-412 LGVKFGY
+412 LGVQFGY
-419 PDDRVLPQGAVTRR
+419 PDDRVLPEGAVTRK
-433 SADVIRTEFAS
+433 SADVIRAEFAS

-452 AAPGLPA
+452 AAPGLAA
-459 DDPRLPGYAAAL
+459 DDPRLAGYAAAL
-471 SLAPGAARVDTALG
+471 SLVPGATRVDTALG
-485 SFVGGQLALPASA
+485 AFVHGQLALPASA
-498 APPVFARFRPLPA
+498 APQLFNRFRPLPA
-511 GAASPSPSV
+511 AA
-520 ALVGGTWLNVVP
+520 GGTWLNVVP

-543 LAKAVRAVR
+543 LAKAVRAVE
-552 APEGSGVLVGGQSAA
+552 APDGAGVLVGGQSAA
-567 MVDAKSVL
+567 MVDAKSAL
-575 GERLPLAGG
+575 AARLPLAGG

-591 VVLFAMFGSVLV
+591 VVLFAMFGSLLV

-704 VFIAFATSGISFMK
+704 VFVAFATSGISFMK

-754 PGSLRRLHD
+754 PGPLRRLHD

-769 SGGTHPRPAPAL
+769 SDGNPAPA
-781 VPLPVGEGVDDRAFP
+781 PLPVPRREGEGRAFP

>member
-1 MNSVQLT
+1 
-8 PVTELCSPMEEVAML
+8 ML
-23 ERLGEVVFRRR
+23 ERLGRAMVRCR
-34 WVVLV
+34 WGVLV
-39 ATGMLLV
+39 ATGVLLV
-46 LAGLFGGGVFGS
+46 LAALFGGGVFAA

-66 PAAQSSKADRLLAE
+66 PASQSSKADRLLTE

-94 AGSGK
+94 AGASSGRP
-99 VDDPAVAAAGQGLTA
+99 VDDPGIAAAGRDLTA
-114 RLAADPKIAYA
+114 RLAADPHIVYA

-139 ANGNRALVL
+139 KNGDRALVL
-148 ARIAGDDTDAIDW
+148 ARIAGDDTVAIDW
-161 LHDHRSAYEFT
+161 LHEHRSAYDFT
-172 AADGTISVTTSGI
+172 SADGRISVAVAGI
-185 TAAYEEVSRTVESDL
+185 TAAYEEVGRTVESDL

-222 VAAALPLLVGVIA
+222 VAAALPLLVGVLA

-248 VTDVSVFSINLTTAL
+248 VTDVSVYSINLTTAL

-276 SRYREEL
+276 SRYREEF
-283 ARNGGDHPGAVVRSV
+283 ARNGGDVAAAVVRSV

-329 FAFAGAGVVAIAA
+329 FAFAGAAVVAVAA
-342 LAAVTTLPAVLAVLG
+342 LAAVTTLPAVLAILG
-357 PERLEK
+357 PRLEK
-363 LRIRRR
+363 FKIRRR
-369 TGGVVAAA
+369 WASAPGTPSGKRTDSVGNPLGVGASN
-377 TGEGFWHRLAGA
+377 GFWHRLAGA

-398 TAVIVVLLVLGAPF
+398 VAVIVVLLVLGAPF

-419 PDDRVLPQGAVTRR
+419 PDDRVLPEGAVTRR
-433 SADVIRTEFAS
+433 SADVIRAEFAS

-452 AAPGLPA
+452 AAPGLAA
-459 DDPRLPGYAAAL
+459 DDPRLAEYAAAL
-471 SLAPGAARVDTALG
+471 SKVPGAARVDTALG
-485 SFVGGQLALPASA
+485 SFVNGDVAVPAAA
-498 APPVFARFRPLPA
+498 APPIFARFRPRPA
-511 GAASPSPSV
+511 QPA
-520 ALVGGTWLNVVP
+520 VGGTWLNVVP
-532 SVEPLSEAGER
+532 SVEPLSAAGER
-543 LAKAVRAVR
+543 LAKAVRAV
-552 APEGSGVLVGGQSAA
+552 ASPSGADILVGGQSAA
-567 MVDAKSVL
+567 MVDAKSAL
-575 GERLPLAGG
+575 GARLPIAGG

-591 VVLFAMFGSVLV
+591 VVLFAMFGSLLV

-610 NLLSLTAT
+610 NLLSLSAT
-618 FGAMVFIFQEGHGS
+618 FGAMVFVFQEGHGS

-694 VTAAAALLAV
+694 VTAAAALLAI

-754 PGSLRRLHD
+754 PGPLRRLYE

-769 SGGTHPRPAPAL
+769 SEALPPPAT
-781 VPLPVGEGVDDRAFP
+781 LPVRPEGERAFP